1 MNNTALGF
9 EEPLVTDTPR
19 PFPEQCAR
27 IHERIDAFLA
37 DKDVSG
43 RVKSV
48 QEQTQHALDVIE
60 KALDQYRCVTVFDV
74 GYGGTVNRVLT
85 ATPVSLSCLL
95 LTMAARTALS
105 CLYSF

>member
-27 IHERIDAFLA
+27 IHERINAFLA
-37 DKDVSG
+37 AKDVPD

-48 QEQTQHALDVIE
+48 QQQTRSALDVIE
-60 KALDQYRCVTVFDV
+60 KALDQYRWVTSVFV
-74 GYGGTVNRVLT
+74 G
-85 ATPVSLSCLL
+85 
-95 LTMAARTALS
+95 
-105 CLYSF
+105 

>member
-37 DKDVSG
+37 TKDVSD

-48 QEQTQHALDVIE
+48 QEQTQHALDIIE
-60 KALDQYRCVTVFDV
+60 QALDQYRWVTWLDV
-74 GYGGTVNRVLT
+74 GYGGTVDGVLT
-85 ATPVSLSCLL
+85 PTPVCLRYL
-95 LTMAARTALS
+95 LHTMAARIAL
-105 CLYSF
+105 CC